1 MNRLLDRCDGR
12 SGRGPIAEFCER
24 FARQQECFFF
34 HWGGWSGRRAGLAG
48 TRAIGAIV
56 EVATRAAFV
65 VPAAVTA
72 ILVAAAI
79 VAISALRSCVL
90 RRRKVSAARCSGTT
104 TTATATATTAS
115 ASAAPTASAAT
126 IAATVSTAIEIATA
140 ATPALIRAI
149 VEARRGIVLG
159 RVVLRSK
166 ILRRRFVR
174 IGLALIVELFGIF
187 GNTRN
192 SVFASG
198 VDFFDVR
205 ANLLILWICVTV
217 FAWRSLTAVLRPS
230 ERFARE
236 NFNGLAAGL
245 YRCRCV
251 LVTMIIVTV
260 VIAFEI
266 FEDVTNVEKCVAVQ
280 ADVHKSGLHARKNAS
295 DFSFVNAADE
305 GEFFFALDVDFD

>member
-12 SGRGPIAEFCER
+12 SGRGPITEFCER

-34 HWGGWSGRRAGLAG
+34 DWGGWSGRRAGLAV

-56 EVATRAAFV
+56 EVATRAALV
-65 VPAAVTA
+65 VP
-72 ILVAAAI
+72 AAI

-90 RRRKVSAARCSGTT
+90 RRRKISAARGSGTT
-104 TTATATATTAS
+104 TTATTAS

-174 IGLALIVELFGIF
+174 IGLALIVELFGMF

-217 FAWRSLTAVLRPS
+217 FAWRSLTAVLRS
-230 ERFARE
+230 SQRFARE
-236 NFNGLAAGL
+236 NFNQLAAGL
-245 YRCRCV
+245 YRRRCV

-260 VIAFEI
+260 IIAFEI
-266 FEDVTNVEKCVAVQ
+266 FEDVTNVEECVAVQ